1 MFDVEASVGILE
13 EKLYKTG
20 SLIARQSIL
29 EISRGIAR
37 ESS

>member
-20 SLIARQSIL
+20 SLIARQSIP